1 MGEDGSTGKKNPIDI
16 KGLPDSVTTLCDAM
30 MKMDP
35 NWSLLEWLDRRAM
48 EELELV
54 ASHLGRE
61 KMRLEQ
67 RLSRVDDIA
76 RQMGRQN
83 EANSLSRR
91 DPFQRNLFDVYDGVK
106 KTEQP
111 TVAEMLESAANDA
124 PPITDDDPML
134 SIISLRILEMIE
146 QANADGCEFITL
158 DDILNELIPS
168 NLQEEEVEEAIA
180 HLVQRGEII
189 EFKYG
194 QFCLNRS

>member
-1 MGEDGSTGKKNPIDI
+1 MGEDGSTGKKNPMDI
-16 KGLPDSVTTLCDAM
+16 KGLPDSVTTLCDTM

-35 NWSLLEWLDRRAM
+35 NWSLLEWLDLRAT
-48 EELELV
+48 EELDLA

-61 KMRLEQ
+61 KIRLEQ

-76 RQMGRQN
+76 RHMGRLN
-83 EANSLSRR
+83 EANSMSRQ
-91 DPFQRNLFDVYDGVK
+91 DPLQRNLFDVYDGAK
-106 KTEQP
+106 KTQQP
-111 TVAEMLESAANDA
+111 TVAEILESAANDA

-134 SIISLRILEMIE
+134 SMISLRILDMIE
-146 QANADGCEFITL
+146 QANAEGCEFITW
-158 DDILNELIPS
+158 DDILHELIPS